1 MRVLQI
7 NTIVN
12 SGSTGRIAE
21 QLGQQVLKAGGKSF
35 IAASR
40 MGNESQ
46 SEVYKI
52 GNDFD
57 VYRHVLVTRIFDRH
71 GFSSKGATEKL
82 IMEIKKI
89 DPDIIHLHNLH
100 GYYLHVGTLFK
111 FLSEYSKPVIWT
123 FHDCWPF
130 TGHCSYFDR
139 FNCDKWK
146 TFCYECP
153 MKSYYPASWVLD
165 NSKNNFFN
173 KKTLFTGIEN
183 LTIITPSLWLKEL
196 VGQSFFSDD
205 FPVKV
210 IYNGVDLNVMKP
222 SEEANEIKLRYDL
235 AESKIILGIAGIWD
249 KRKGLEDFFKLA
261 TTLDQRY
268 KIVLVGLKK
277 EQLSDLPLN
286 IIGIERTESVKMLA
300 ELYSA
305 ADVYI
310 NPTYSDNFPTTNI
323 EALACGTPVITY
335 DTGGS
340 PEAVDTDTGIVVD
353 KGNVEGLQ
361 AAIEKVIKGIDQGKQ
376 YTRDLCRQRAVHYFN
391 KDERFQEY
399 TELYNRLLTEA

>member
-1 MRVLQI
+1 
-7 NTIVN
+7 
-12 SGSTGRIAE
+12 
-21 QLGQQVLKAGGKSF
+21 
-35 IAASR
+35 
-40 MGNESQ
+40 
-46 SEVYKI
+46 
-52 GNDFD
+52 
-57 VYRHVLVTRIFDRH
+57 
-71 GFSSKGATEKL
+71 
-82 IMEIKKI
+82 
-89 DPDIIHLHNLH
+89 
-100 GYYLHVGTLFK
+100 
-111 FLSEYSKPVIWT
+111 
-123 FHDCWPF
+123 
-130 TGHCSYFDR
+130 
-139 FNCDKWK
+139 
-146 TFCYECP
+146 